1 MNQYK
6 VKFVIISDPRS
17 ILKRHQLGFACL
29 EKEFACDKCDECGKG
44 FTETERSNIIRIY
57 TLGRSQ
63 GSGQERKNTKLYQLS
78 KRVNIIGQE
87 RIQVFH
93 L

>member
-17 ILKRHQLGFACL
+17 ILKRHQLGFSCL

-57 TLGRSQ
+57 
-63 GSGQERKNTKLYQLS
+63 
-78 KRVNIIGQE
+78 
-87 RIQVFH
+87 
-93 L
+93 

>member
-6 VKFVIISDPRS
+6 VKFVIISDPHS

-29 EKEFACDKCDECGKG
+29 EKEFACDKINVMNVAKVLMKLKG
-44 FTETERSNIIRIY
+44 PIY
-57 TLGRSQ
+57 TLGRFQ

-78 KRVNIIGQE
+78 KHVNIIGQE